1 MDFIMTPIFFLKT
14 LFSKECLINSLYIF
28 YIINTHILYI
38 YIYILQ
44 QFDVQTILD
53 RLYSSTNI
61 YILNIT
67 EDKQVKNGQYTHYDL
82 TCSSAPNPHVL
93 KAILNHTGP
102 HWKRNLG
109 KVIVGPAF
117 DKTS

>member
-28 YIINTHILYI
+28 YINTHIL

-53 RLYSSTNI
+53 RLYTSTNI

-67 EDKQVKNGQYTHYDL
+67 EDKQ
-82 TCSSAPNPHVL
+82 
-93 KAILNHTGP
+93 
-102 HWKRNLG
+102 G
-109 KVIVGPAF
+109 K
-117 DKTS
+117 